1 MTAMTLKEYC
11 ELHNLPLRVLPLHLS
26 KKMEEFHKKHPKWE
40 WDGSMQL
47 SVGRY
52 YWARWG
58 CFKWETMSQKVRQ
71 MGVKPVGGKG
81 VINNP
86 YKFHLHDLIMV
97 EATMRIPKEKR
108 NENHDA

>member
-11 ELHNLPLRVLPLHLS
+11 EVHNLPLRTLPLHMS
-26 KKMEEFHKKHPKWE
+26 KKAEEFYKKYPKCE

-47 SVGRY
+47 TVGRY
-52 YWARWG
+52 YLARIG
-58 CFKWETMSQKVRQ
+58 YFTREHMRQKLKR
-71 MGVKPVGGKG
+71 MGFKPVGGKG
-81 VINNP
+81 VSNNP

-108 NENHDA
+108 NESHDA